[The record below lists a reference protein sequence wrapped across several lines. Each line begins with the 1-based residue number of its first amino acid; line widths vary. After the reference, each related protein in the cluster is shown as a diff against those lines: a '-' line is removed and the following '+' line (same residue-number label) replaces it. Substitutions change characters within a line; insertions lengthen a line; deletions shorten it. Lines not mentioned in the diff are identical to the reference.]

1 MRPHIGAANANTS
14 NRVQIGAREEIF
26 SVVKYIVDPSRIS
39 SGFFLCA
46 CDIEKKEHEMNV
58 FCLEKLRILFD
69 KQD

>member
-1 MRPHIGAANANTS
+1 MRTHKGAANANTS

-39 SGFFLCA
+39 FLCA